1 MKSERNEVPL
11 FLSVSDYGWLRRTL
25 REAEA
30 YLKESKRAPSP
41 LKLIYARLSIIS
53 SRMMITMLFPPI
65 SRYSSRNVREEDSN
79 PVEYRLRSLYDKALE
94 KVDKIQL
101 SEDEAV
107 EMSDFLYNL
116 SSAILDQLLSKN

>member
-1 MKSERNEVPL
+1 MRLEKNDFPL
-11 FLSVSDYGWLRRTL
+11 FLSVFDYGWLKRAL

-30 YLKESKRAPSP
+30 YLKESKKASSP
-41 LKLIYARLSIIS
+41 LKLVYARMSILS

-65 SRYSSRNVREEDSN
+65 SRYENINVNEEASN
-79 PVEYRLRSLYDKALE
+79 PIEYRLRNLYDKALE

-107 EMSDFLYNL
+107 EISDFLYTL
-116 SSAILDQLLSKN
+116 SSTIFEQILSKN